1 MYIER
6 CTHGSERGWRKPSVE
21 IRQGGASPLYH
32 NRGSAD
38 YFGDLKYLVPGDTIT
53 YSTDRGTR
61 TYRVTSVRQISV
73 NDLSPLNPS
82 YENKLTLITCVE
94 NIASLRLC
102 VEAEELW

>member
-1 MYIER
+1 MA
-6 CTHGSERGWRKPSVE
+6 K
-21 IRQGGASPLYH
+21 GAGHFESTSMWNGNVAMSGH

-61 TYRVTSVRQISV
+61 TS
-73 NDLSPLNPS
+73 LNPS